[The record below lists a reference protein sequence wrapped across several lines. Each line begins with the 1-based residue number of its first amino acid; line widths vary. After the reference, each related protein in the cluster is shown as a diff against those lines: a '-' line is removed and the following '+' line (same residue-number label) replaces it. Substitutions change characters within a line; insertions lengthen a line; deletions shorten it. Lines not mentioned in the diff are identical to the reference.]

1 MSGRPTIA
9 AIKARVA
16 EHYGVTVNDLDSARK
31 TRDVSAPRH
40 IAMWLCRELTQHA
53 PTQIGRDFGDRDR
66 KTVVNAWARVD
77 ARMAADPALRAEV
90 VALAAAIAASARAT
104 DAGCSPVRDTALALH
119 SEART
124 LEERAARLVALANKL
139 IASTETGGSAPG

>member
-9 AIKARVA
+9 AIRRHVA
-16 EHYGVTVNDLDSARK
+16 AHFGVSVNALVSARK
-31 TRDVSAPRH
+31 TRDVSVPRH
-40 IAMWLCRELTQHA
+40 IAMWLCRELTQHS
-53 PTQIGRDFGDRDR
+53 PTQIGREFGDRDR

-90 VALAAAIAASARAT
+90 VALAEKIAASARAT
-104 DAGCSPVRDTALALH
+104 DAGGSPVRDTALALH

-124 LEERAARLVALANKL
+124 LKERAARLVALANKL

>member
-53 PTQIGRDFGDRDR
+53 PTQIGRDFGDR

-90 VALAAAIAASARAT
+90 VALAEKIAASARAT

-124 LEERAARLVALANKL
+124 LEESAARLVALANKL